1 MITEEQ
7 RRVLELFKEG
17 RRLYTMQKFA
27 EAQKVFER
35 AIAIDKED
43 GPSRIYHTRCKHL
56 IENPPAAGWDGVF
69 VMKDK

>member
-1 MITEEQ
+1 MVSEEK

-27 EAQKVFER
+27 EAQKVFKR
-35 AIAIDKED
+35 AIDIDNED
-43 GPSRIYHTRCKHL
+43 GPSMIYWARCKHL
-56 IENPPAAGWDGVF
+56 IENPPDPGWDGVF